1 MDKGRRALPCLFLIL
16 LAFLCAA
23 ASVYRVPQYM
33 MLLPYPLHTET
44 PEKCCLSLS
53 HLNETVTVSASIV
66 SHSGTIS
73 LFDDLV
79 ADKDLFHCVSF
90 TLPRSSFH
98 GDTGELLLK
107 IRGPTHE
114 LHKRSTVWVKNTESI
129 VFVQTD
135 KPIYKPSQSV
145 EFRVVSVNKDLRP
158 LHELFPLVFIE
169 DPRMNRIMQWQNVKS
184 ENGLKQLS
192 FSLSSEPILG
202 SYKIVILTQ
211 SGMRTEHSFTVDE
224 FVLPKFEVQV
234 KVPKVITI
242 LEEEVNVSVCGIY
255 TYGKPVPGHVTIC
268 ICPHGS
274 HFLNRDQSTINLP
287 CKEVSQQIYSQGCLT
302 QQVNTSMFQ
311 LKDSRYLIRKLQVNA
326 KIKEE
331 GTGLEFTGTG
341 IIEVTRIITKVTF
354 VKVNKYFRQGIPV
367 FGQVRL
373 EDGKGVPIPNETI
386 FIQAHSANFFL
397 KATTD
402 EHGLAQFSVNTIHAT
417 SNILIIRAYYK
428 EQEPCLPFHCMN
440 EVHQDARHTAKH
452 VFSLNKSY
460 VQLEPV
466 AGALPCGQTHT
477 AKAHYILNAQVLGE
491 LKELIF
497 YYLIM
502 AKGSIIRSGTHVLSV
517 DPGALKGHF
526 LLSVPVETDLAP
538 LAGLLIYAVLP
549 DGEVIG
555 DSAKLEIERCL
566 HNKVDLGF
574 SPAQGLPASQTH
586 LRVEASPQS
595 LCALRAVD
603 KSVLLMKPEAELSA
617 FKVYNLA
624 LLKAIVRTKDEEEE
638 DEEDCIRHVST
649 DTLPYQI
656 LDKNEKDLYSLVKD
670 MGLKVFTNL
679 KIKYPKLC
687 TFYSMPVLVADTKLN
702 ERMTPLTLPKTA
714 RSYFPET
721 WIWELVVV
729 NSSGMAEVEATVP
742 DTITEWKAEALCLS
756 NDTGLGLSP
765 IASLRAF
772 KPFFVELTLP
782 YSVIRGE
789 AFTLTATVLNYL
801 PKCIRVSVQLK
812 ASPDFTA
819 IPVQKEQ
826 DSYCLCGNER
836 ETLSWLVTP
845 TSLGNVN
852 FSMSAEAIQSPDL
865 CGNEMATVPETEKSD
880 TVVKLLL
887 VEPEGIKMEHTF
899 NSLLCVSDAGV
910 SEKLALKLP
919 PGVVKES
926 ARASV
931 SVLGDILGS
940 PIKNTHSLLQMPYG
954 CGEQNIAL
962 FAPNIYVLKYLNET
976 HQLTP
981 ELKSKAINFLNAGY
995 QKQLN
1000 YKHKDGSYSAF
1011 GDKNGND
1018 EGNTWLTAF
1027 VLKSF
1032 AQAQPFAFIDKAH
1045 ITQALTWLSQ
1055 KQKDDGCF
1063 RSSGNLFNNAMKGGV
1078 DDEVT
1083 LSAYIT
1089 IALLEIPLPVTDP
1102 VVRNALFCLE
1112 SAWNTAQEK
1121 TNGSHVY
1128 TKALL
1133 AYAFALAG
1141 NQGRRNEVLKSLDE
1155 EAIKEDDSI
1164 HWERPQ
1170 KPKSSEGHFFHPR
1183 APSAEVEMT
1192 SYVLL
1197 AHLTAWP
1204 APASEDL
1211 TTAKLIVKW
1220 ITKQQNAH
1228 GGFSSTQDTVV
1239 ALHAL
1244 SRYGAATF
1252 ARTETVKVAIQSL
1265 GTFSTNFQVEN
1276 SNRLLL
1282 QQVSLP
1288 DLPGEYDITV
1298 SGEGCVYIQTALKY
1312 NVFLEK
1318 KESAFD
1324 LQVQTTPP
1332 TCDGPKAHTSFQ
1344 ISINVSYIGSR
1355 QVSNMVIVDIKM
1367 ISGFIPLKPTVKMLT
1382 RSNHVSRAE
1391 VSNNNVLIYLE
1402 QVTNQMLN
1410 FSFTVLQDIPV
1421 RNLKPALVTVYDYY
1435 ETDEA
1440 AFAEYSAPCNT
1451 DTEQSNV

>member
-1 MDKGRRALPCLFLIL
+1 
-16 LAFLCAA
+16 
-23 ASVYRVPQYM
+23 M

-158 LHELFPLVFIE
+158 LHELPVSYIQ

-287 CKEVSQQIYSQGCLT
+287 CKEVSHQGCLT

-497 YYLIM
+497 YYLSPSWPITF
-502 AKGSIIRSGTHVLSV
+502 SSH
-517 DPGALKGHF
+517 ALCAAVKGHF

-656 LDKNEKDLYSLVKD
+656 LDKNEKDLYSLVKVKPI
-670 MGLKVFTNL
+670 MNHIGKECFNMLIASNRSHSSITVSKITNTHL
-679 KIKYPKLC
+679 LSVHHI
-687 TFYSMPVLVADTKLN
+687 VI
-702 ERMTPLTLPKTA
+702 LP
-714 RSYFPET
+714 S
-721 WIWELVVV
+721 
-729 NSSGMAEVEATVP
+729 SSGMAEVEATVP

-899 NSLLCVSDAGV
+899 NSLLCIIFYESDLFVYQDAGV

-1298 SGEGCVYIQTALKY
+1298 SGEGCVYIQFKGCL
-1312 NVFLEK
+1312 
-1318 KESAFD
+1318 
-1324 LQVQTTPP
+1324 QTTPP

-1435 ETDEA
+1435 ETGE
-1440 AFAEYSAPCNT
+1440 
-1451 DTEQSNV
+1451 

>member
-1 MDKGRRALPCLFLIL
+1 MACCNSGLNCLFNTCIPHNHGYSSSTALN
-16 LAFLCAA
+16 FF
-23 ASVYRVPQYM
+23 SSRQYM

-158 LHELFPLVFIE
+158 LHELPVSYIQ

-224 FVLPKFEVQV
+224 FGMVWEGWGGKVESVLCGKPF
-234 KVPKVITI
+234 
-242 LEEEVNVSVCGIY
+242 VSTYFSCDRY

-274 HFLNRDQSTINLP
+274 HFLNRDQS
-287 CKEVSQQIYSQGCLT
+287 CLT

-417 SNILIIRAYYK
+417 SNILIIRVSP
-428 EQEPCLPFHCMN
+428 EEPCLPFHCMN

-497 YYLIM
+497 YYLVSIM

-617 FKVYNLA
+617 FKVGSHH
-624 LLKAIVRTKDEEEE
+624 T
-638 DEEDCIRHVST
+638 
-649 DTLPYQI
+649 Q
-656 LDKNEKDLYSLVKD
+656 D

-687 TFYSMPVLVADTKLN
+687 TFYSMPGKITNQFISHSSITVSKITNTHLLSVHHIVI
-702 ERMTPLTLPKTA
+702 LP
-714 RSYFPET
+714 S
-721 WIWELVVV
+721 
-729 NSSGMAEVEATVP
+729 SSGMAEVEATVP

-1435 ETDEA
+1435 ETGE
-1440 AFAEYSAPCNT
+1440 
-1451 DTEQSNV
+1451 

>member
-33 MLLPYPLHTET
+33 MLFPYPLHTET
-44 PEKCCLSLS
+44 PEKSCLSLS

-66 SHSGTIS
+66 SHSGTRR

-107 IRGPTHE
+107 IRGLTHE
-114 LHKRSTVWVKNTESI
+114 LRKSSTVWVKNTESI

-169 DPRMNRIMQWQNVKS
+169 DPRRNRIMQWQNVKS

-202 SYKIVILTQ
+202 SYKIVILIQ

-234 KVPKVITI
+234 KVPKVIAI
-242 LEEEVNVSVCGIY
+242 LEEEVDVSVCGIY
-255 TYGKPVPGHVTIC
+255 TYGKPVPGHVTIS
-268 ICPHGS
+268 ICPHGP

-287 CKEVSQQIYSQGCLT
+287 CKEVSQQISSQGCLT

-367 FGQVRL
+367 FGQVCL

-386 FIQAHSANFFL
+386 FIQAYSANFFL

-402 EHGLAQFSVNTIHAT
+402 EHGLAQFSVNTIHTT
-417 SNILIIRAYYK
+417 SKILSITAYYK
-428 EQEPCLPFHCMN
+428 EQEPCWSFHCVK
-440 EVHQDARHTAKH
+440 EVHKDAYHIANR

-460 VQLEPV
+460 VQLEPA
-466 AGALPCGQTHT
+466 AGTLPCGQTHT
-477 AKAHYILNAQVLGE
+477 VKAHYILNAQVLGE

-502 AKGSIIRSGTHVLSV
+502 AKGSIIQSGTHVLSME
-517 DPGALKGHF
+517 PGALKGHF

-538 LAGLLIYAVLP
+538 LAELLIYAVLP
-549 DGEVIG
+549 DGEMIG
-555 DSAKLEIERCL
+555 DSAKLEIECRL

-617 FKVYNLA
+617 SKVYNLA
-624 LLKAIVRTKDEEEE
+624 HLKGIVRTKDEEEN
-638 DEEDCIRHVST
+638 CIKHVSSDSFPYPVVDRDEKDVYRLVKVKPIMILAT
-649 DTLPYQI
+649 DTIQ
-656 LDKNEKDLYSLVKD
+656 
-670 MGLKVFTNL
+670 
-679 KIKYPKLC
+679 
-687 TFYSMPVLVADTKLN
+687 N

-789 AFTLTATVLNYL
+789 AFTLKATVLNYL

-812 ASPDFTA
+812 ASPDFAA

-826 DSYCLCGNER
+826 DSYCLCANER

-852 FSMSAEAIQSPDL
+852 FSVSAEAIQSPDL
-865 CGNEMATVPETEKSD
+865 CGNEMATVPETGKSD

-899 NSLLCVSDAGV
+899 NSLLWVSDAGV

-940 PIKNTHSLLQMPYG
+940 PIKNTHNLLQMPYG

-976 HQLTP
+976 QQLTP

-1000 YKHKDGSYSAF
+1000 YKHKDGSYSTF
-1011 GDKNGND
+1011 GDKNGRD
-1018 EGNTWLTAF
+1018 QGNTWLTAF

-1055 KQKDDGCF
+1055 KQKDNGCF

-1089 IALLEIPLPVTDP
+1089 TALLEIPLPVTDP

-1170 KPKSSEGHFFHPR
+1170 KPKSPEGHFFHPQ
-1183 APSAEVEMT
+1183 APSAEVEMM

-1265 GTFSTNFQVEN
+1265 GTFLTNFQVEN

-1332 TCDGPKAHTSFQ
+1332 TCDGPKAQTSFQ

-1367 ISGFIPLKPTVKMLT
+1367 ISGFIPLKPPTVKMLK
-1382 RSNHVSRAE
+1382 RSNHVSRTE

-1421 RNLKPALVTVYDYY
+1421 RNLKPALVKVYDYY

>member
-1 MDKGRRALPCLFLIL
+1 VSHIRLPANVLGK
-16 LAFLCAA
+16 
-23 ASVYRVPQYM
+23 YM

-107 IRGPTHE
+107 IRGLTHE
-114 LHKRSTVWVKNTESI
+114 LRKSSTVWVKNTESI

-158 LHELFPLVFIE
+158 LHELPVSYIQ
-169 DPRMNRIMQWQNVKS
+169 DPRRNRIMQWQNVKS

-202 SYKIVILTQ
+202 SYKIVILIQ

-234 KVPKVITI
+234 KVPKVIAI
-242 LEEEVNVSVCGIY
+242 LEEEVDVSVCGIY
-255 TYGKPVPGHVTIC
+255 TYGKPVPGHVTIS
-268 ICPHGS
+268 ICPHGP

-287 CKEVSQQIYSQGCLT
+287 CKEISSQGCLT

-367 FGQVRL
+367 FGQVCL

-386 FIQAHSANFFL
+386 FIQAYSANFFL

-402 EHGLAQFSVNTIHAT
+402 EHGLAQFSVNTIHTT
-417 SNILIIRAYYK
+417 SKILSITAYYK
-428 EQEPCLPFHCMN
+428 EQEPCWSFHCVK
-440 EVHQDARHTAKH
+440 EVHKDAYHIANR

-460 VQLEPV
+460 VQLEPA
-466 AGALPCGQTHT
+466 AGTLPCGQTHT
-477 AKAHYILNAQVLGE
+477 VKAHYILNAQVLGE

-502 AKGSIIRSGTHVLSV
+502 AKGSIIQSGTHVLSME
-517 DPGALKGHF
+517 PGALKGHF

-538 LAGLLIYAVLP
+538 LAELLIYAVLP
-549 DGEVIG
+549 DGEMIG
-555 DSAKLEIERCL
+555 DSAKLEIECRL

-617 FKVYNLA
+617 SKVGSHH
-624 LLKAIVRTKDEEEE
+624 T
-638 DEEDCIRHVST
+638 
-649 DTLPYQI
+649 Q
-656 LDKNEKDLYSLVKD
+656 D
-670 MGLKVFTNL
+670 MGLNVFTNL

-687 TFYSMPVLVADTKLN
+687 AFYTMPGKIN
-702 ERMTPLTLPKTA
+702 TLINYCLKNNQYT
-714 RSYFPET
+714 YFLSVHHIVILPS
-721 WIWELVVV
+721 
-729 NSSGMAEVEATVP
+729 SSGMAEVEATVP

-789 AFTLTATVLNYL
+789 AFTLKATVLNYL

-812 ASPDFTA
+812 ASPDFAA

-826 DSYCLCGNER
+826 DSYCLCANER

-852 FSMSAEAIQSPDL
+852 FSVSAEAIQSPDL
-865 CGNEMATVPETEKSD
+865 CGNEMATVPETGKSD

-899 NSLLCVSDAGV
+899 NSLLWIIFYKSDLFVYQDAGV

-940 PIKNTHSLLQMPYG
+940 PIKNTHNLLQMPYG

-976 HQLTP
+976 QQLTP

-1000 YKHKDGSYSAF
+1000 YKHKDGSYSTF
-1011 GDKNGND
+1011 GDKNGRD
-1018 EGNTWLTAF
+1018 QGNTWLTAF

-1055 KQKDDGCF
+1055 KQKDNGCF

-1089 IALLEIPLPVTDP
+1089 TALLEIPLPVTDP

-1155 EAIKEDDSI
+1155 EAIKEGESI
-1164 HWERPQ
+1164 
-1170 KPKSSEGHFFHPR
+1170 F
-1183 APSAEVEMT
+1183 
-1192 SYVLL
+1192 
-1197 AHLTAWP
+1197 
-1204 APASEDL
+1204 
-1211 TTAKLIVKW
+1211 
-1220 ITKQQNAH
+1220 
-1228 GGFSSTQDTVV
+1228 
-1239 ALHAL
+1239 
-1244 SRYGAATF
+1244 
-1252 ARTETVKVAIQSL
+1252 
-1265 GTFSTNFQVEN
+1265 
-1276 SNRLLL
+1276 
-1282 QQVSLP
+1282 
-1288 DLPGEYDITV
+1288 
-1298 SGEGCVYIQTALKY
+1298 
-1312 NVFLEK
+1312 
-1318 KESAFD
+1318 
-1324 LQVQTTPP
+1324 
-1332 TCDGPKAHTSFQ
+1332 
-1344 ISINVSYIGSR
+1344 
-1355 QVSNMVIVDIKM
+1355 
-1367 ISGFIPLKPTVKMLT
+1367 
-1382 RSNHVSRAE
+1382 
-1391 VSNNNVLIYLE
+1391 
-1402 QVTNQMLN
+1402 
-1410 FSFTVLQDIPV
+1410 
-1421 RNLKPALVTVYDYY
+1421 
-1435 ETDEA
+1435 
-1440 AFAEYSAPCNT
+1440 
-1451 DTEQSNV
+1451 

>member
-1 MDKGRRALPCLFLIL
+1 MACCNSGLNCLFNTCIPYQSTAESQL
-16 LAFLCAA
+16 
-23 ASVYRVPQYM
+23 QYM

-90 TLPRSSFH
+90 TVR
-98 GDTGELLLK
+98 ELLLK

-158 LHELFPLVFIE
+158 LHEL

-224 FVLPKFEVQV
+224 FGMSVLCGKPF
-234 KVPKVITI
+234 
-242 LEEEVNVSVCGIY
+242 VSTYFSCDRY

-287 CKEVSQQIYSQGCLT
+287 CKEIYSQGCLT

-497 YYLIM
+497 YYLVSIM

-617 FKVYNLA
+617 FKVGSHHTQVSE
-624 LLKAIVRTKDEEEE
+624 IVLFS
-638 DEEDCIRHVST
+638 H
-649 DTLPYQI
+649 I
-656 LDKNEKDLYSLVKD
+656 L
-670 MGLKVFTNL
+670 
-679 KIKYPKLC
+679 I
-687 TFYSMPVLVADTKLN
+687 VLVADTKLN

-887 VEPEGIKMEHTF
+887 VEIIFYESDLF
-899 NSLLCVSDAGV
+899 VYQDAGV

-1089 IALLEIPLPVTDP
+1089 IALLEIPLPDP

-1435 ETDEA
+1435 ETVV
-1440 AFAEYSAPCNT
+1440 FAVYSVT
-1451 DTEQSNV
+1451 

>member
-1 MDKGRRALPCLFLIL
+1 
-16 LAFLCAA
+16 
-23 ASVYRVPQYM
+23 M

-90 TLPRSSFH
+90 TVSTHDLS
-98 GDTGELLLK
+98 K
-107 IRGPTHE
+107 GPTHE

-158 LHELFPLVFIE
+158 LHELPVSYIQ

-287 CKEVSQQIYSQGCLT
+287 CKEVSQQVSENYSEIYSQGCLT

-566 HNKVDLGF
+566 HNKVGDLF
-574 SPAQGLPASQTH
+574 LKLRKSKQNENTSLRMTQITLQVKTTEALIIIQDSQLLVQDIYFPLT
-586 LRVEASPQS
+586 SY
-595 LCALRAVD
+595 CF
-603 KSVLLMKPEAELSA
+603 SVLFS
-617 FKVYNLA
+617 
-624 LLKAIVRTKDEEEE
+624 
-638 DEEDCIRHVST
+638 H
-649 DTLPYQI
+649 I
-656 LDKNEKDLYSLVKD
+656 L
-670 MGLKVFTNL
+670 
-679 KIKYPKLC
+679 I
-687 TFYSMPVLVADTKLN
+687 VLVADTKLN

-1435 ETDEA
+1435 ETGE
-1440 AFAEYSAPCNT
+1440 
-1451 DTEQSNV
+1451 